1 MRPLAAFV
9 LLNLGLL
16 VSGSSVGGGYQV
28 DPGFEPTFGESS
40 SVAGL
45 QSLAPERCQRP
56 VAPRDSAMVTQLAVA
71 GFMVSAAGKTLLI
84 DALHRHPQHAPGPE
98 TLEKLE
104 NALPP
109 FDNVDLILVS
119 HSHTDH
125 FHPESVAEHLI
136 QNPEAVLVSGRLVR
150 DELAELPS
158 FEHFHDRVIVVSPEP
173 GEVVEIEANGIA
185 MKIFRLSHGERNQ
198 DYSADNL
205 GMVAD
210 MGGTKI
216 FNTGDIMPYG
226 QTEIFQ
232 RARMDRDGIDIAF
245 LAFHMFDADFPE
257 AATII
262 DSYIQ
267 PRYIVPSHL
276 DERHFGEFTDR
287 IEERYPNA
295 IIFSSKGETRFIY

>member
-1 MRPLAAFV
+1 
-9 LLNLGLL
+9 
-16 VSGSSVGGGYQV
+16 
-28 DPGFEPTFGESS
+28 
-40 SVAGL
+40 
-45 QSLAPERCQRP
+45 
-56 VAPRDSAMVTQLAVA
+56 MVTQLAVA

-84 DALHRHPQHAPGPE
+84 DALHRHPRHAPDPE

-125 FHPESVAEHLI
+125 FHRESVAEHLI
-136 QNPEAVLVSGRLVR
+136 HNLEAVLVSGRVVH

-158 FEHFHDRVIVVSPEP
+158 YERFRDRVIVVAP
-173 GEVVEIEANGIA
+173 GPGQVVEIEANGIP
-185 MKIFRLSHGERNQ
+185 MRVFRLSHGERNQ

-205 GMVAD
+205 GMMAD
-210 MGGTKI
+210 LAGTKI
-216 FNTGDIMPYG
+216 FNTGDIVPHG

-232 RARMDRDGIDIAF
+232 EARMDRDGIDIAF
-245 LAFHMFDADFPE
+245 LGFTMFDANFPE

-262 DSYIQ
+262 ESYIK

-276 DERHFGEFTDR
+276 YENHFGEFTDR
-287 IEERYPNA
+287 IKDRYPNS
-295 IIFSSKGETRFIY
+295 IIFSSKGETRFIR